1 MHGEAFNFGPSHIKD
16 FSVSELVNKMSN
28 YWHKVQW
35 IDISKEYEGPKES
48 SLLKLNCDKAS
59 FFLNWSP
66 VWNFT
71 ETVEATINWYKNY
84 YEKSDKSNF
93 ELTQKQIEIYIRK
106 ATEME
111 ISWTK

>member
-1 MHGEAFNFGPSHIKD
+1 MDN
-16 FSVSELVNKMSN
+16 
-28 YWHKVQW
+28 
-35 IDISKEYEGPKES
+35 ISKEYEGPKES

-59 FFLNWSP
+59 FFQTGHQSD
-66 VWNFT
+66 FT

-84 YEKSDKSNF
+84 YEKSDKSKF